1 MKQPDKNKKISL
13 EDLRNEIAQRQQ
25 SQLVEQ
31 AQNQYNEK
39 PTTFNL
45 QGDSDGFE
53 QVKLDHKADL
63 LVQADAGSEMA
74 IHELKSM
81 GYDINIPDA
90 DGAHLTSWLFSGPAN
105 AGIGATKAL
114 MALASTRKFGSLIGA
129 AYKGKNLAAPVVKNM
144 KQAARMTKSGQ
155 PFAMPAAVIPTAA
168 KTAEKVA
175 KAKPVQ
181 SAKAAKA
188 AKSYLERAT
197 EMAKTGASK
206 LNPRNWSPTMKAAT
220 GLGAAYGAYETFFG
234 DDEGGVT
241 DMIGFSNE
249 NKEVPKSKVTRNA
262 KGELEYKKEMGMG
275 GSVQHEGG
283 VQKSITDRMSEYV
296 GRDHADG
303 GIKLKNA
310 AIEVEGGEAEYA
322 DIPMADGGTSDYIF
336 SDKIKYGSGTFADKA
351 KTMAKEGG
359 SEKQIINLAKMQEAA
374 ARNQGEKGRD
384 PDMIMEDGGAKPP
397 FTSAMNTS
405 FTGPAEEPIERINE
419 LKAQLKG
426 YEETYMNFPM
436 KRYGSSTLS
445 SMRHDALLGKTREP
459 NAELERL
466 TGKKSSEYESHPL
479 YIPDRMGNGGLK
491 KMVNGGPERKNLG
504 NEGIATMQ
512 SGLGGGYFGSEDAT
526 MISEEEERKDFFN
539 RNKTILGEL
548 GIHSYQDYNPTKHA
562 EMFQKKV
569 NSHYKEKFEND
580 EELRGE
586 LAKQGIAD
594 VDAYVKSVGF
604 GGEGAKDLDFSH
616 GEYHNS
622 MTTEPKKPAE
632 DKVINQDA
640 GVTKDSDE
648 DNTEDTEL
656 EDEAPDNTIG
666 NIANMA
672 AVGMALNDQPNYM
685 KTPGAITPGVV
696 VAGKQAKVNM
706 DRVDYS
712 DQLATN
718 ASDAVALNK
727 AIETSGGGSSNIVNK
742 IAAFAK
748 KKEADRQ
755 INSAE
760 TNANI
765 QISNQE
771 TGTNASIDARNVAN
785 AMDASKTNATNIL
798 NASNV
803 NVSNRMAANEFNV
816 AADAATFD
824 RKLNAVE
831 TSAANLNQMHRD
843 KLQYASNERI
853 ARAHSGKTGVYEREL
868 YENLLKKLN
877 KNG

>member
-1 MKQPDKNKKISL
+1 MKQPNKNKKISL
-13 EDLRNEIAQRQQ
+13 DDLRNEIAMREQ
-25 SQLVEQ
+25 SNLVEQ

-45 QGDSDGFE
+45 QGDSDGFQQGE
-53 QVKLDHKADL
+53 VDYKANL
-63 LVQADAGSEMA
+63 LSQADAGSEMA
-74 IHELKSM
+74 ISQLKDM

-90 DGAHLTSWLFSGPAN
+90 DGSHLTSWLFGGPAN
-105 AGIGATKAL
+105 TAMATSKAV
-114 MALASTRKFGSLIGA
+114 MALASTRRFGALLGA
-129 AYKGKNLAAPVVKNM
+129 AYRNKNLAAPVVKNL
-144 KQAARMTKSGQ
+144 KQAARMTRSGQ
-155 PFAMPAAVIPTAA
+155 PYAMPAAVVPTVA

-181 SAKAAKA
+181 SAKAAK
-188 AKSYLERAT
+188 SYLERAT
-197 EMAKTGASK
+197 EMAKAGASK

-220 GLGAAYGAYETFFG
+220 GAGAAYAAYDTFFG

-249 NKEVPKSKVTRNA
+249 NKKVPKSKVTRNA

-275 GSVQHEGG
+275 GSIQHEGG

-303 GIKLKNA
+303 GIKLNNA
-310 AIEVEGGEAEYA
+310 AIEVEGGEAEYS
-322 DIPMADGGTSDYIF
+322 DMPMADGGASDYIF
-336 SDKIKYGSGTFADKA
+336 SDKIKYGNGTFADKA
-351 KTMAKEGG
+351 KIMAKEGG
-359 SEKQIINLAKMQEAA
+359 SEEQIINLAKMQEAA

-384 PDMIMEDGGAKPP
+384 PDMIME
-397 FTSAMNTS
+397 
-405 FTGPAEEPIERINE
+405 E
-419 LKAQLKG
+419 
-426 YEETYMNFPM
+426 
-436 KRYGSSTLS
+436 
-445 SMRHDALLGKTREP
+445 
-459 NAELERL
+459 
-466 TGKKSSEYESHPL
+466 
-479 YIPDRMGNGGLK
+479 GGLK

-504 NEGIATMQ
+504 NKGIAAMQ
-512 SGLGGGYFGSEDAT
+512 PGLDGGYFGSSDAT

-539 RNKTILGEL
+539 RNKTILGDL

-580 EELRGE
+580 EELREE

-604 GGEGAKDLDFSH
+604 GGEGAQGLDFSH

-622 MTTEPKKPAE
+622 MTTEPKKPVE

-640 GVTKDSDE
+640 GVTKDSDK

-656 EDEAPDNTIG
+656 EDESPNNTIG

-685 KTPGAITPGVV
+685 KTPGTVTPGVV
-696 VAGKQAKVNM
+696 VAGKQARVNM

-718 ASDAVALNK
+718 AADTVALNK

-755 INSAE
+755 IKAAE

-771 TGTNASIDARNVAN
+771 AGTNASIDARNVAN
-785 AMDASKTNATNIL
+785 AMAASKTNAANIL

-831 TSAANLNQMHRD
+831 TAAANLNQMHRD

-853 ARAHSGKTGVYEREL
+853 ARAQSGKTGVYEREL

-877 KNG
+877 KDG

>member
-1 MKQPDKNKKISL
+1 MKQPDKNKKIRL

-45 QGDSDGFE
+45 QGDSDGF
-53 QVKLDHKADL
+53 Q
-63 LVQADAGSEMA
+63 QG
-74 IHELKSM
+74 ELKEMTKEDQAEYINFLKQTAASGQEWAARELHGM
-81 GYDINIPDA
+81 GESANIPDA
-90 DGAHLTSWLFSGPAN
+90 DASDLTSWLFSGPAN
-105 AGIGATKAL
+105 AGIGATKAM

-129 AYKGKNLAAPVVKNM
+129 AYKGKNFAAPVVKNI
-144 KQAARMTKSGQ
+144 KQAKRLAKSGQ
-155 PFAMPAAVIPTAA
+155 PYAMPAAVVPTVA

-197 EMAKTGASK
+197 EMAKAGASK

-322 DIPMADGGTSDYIF
+322 DIPMADGSTSDYIF

-359 SEKQIINLAKMQEAA
+359 SEEQIINLAKMQEAA

-384 PDMIMEDGGAKPP
+384 PDMIMKD
-397 FTSAMNTS
+397 
-405 FTGPAEEPIERINE
+405 
-419 LKAQLKG
+419 
-426 YEETYMNFPM
+426 
-436 KRYGSSTLS
+436 
-445 SMRHDALLGKTREP
+445 
-459 NAELERL
+459 
-466 TGKKSSEYESHPL
+466 
-479 YIPDRMGNGGLK
+479 GGLK

-539 RNKTILGEL
+539 RNKTILGDL

-604 GGEGAKDLDFSH
+604 GGEGAKDLDFDH

-622 MTTEPKKPAE
+622 MTTEPKKPVE

-656 EDEAPDNTIG
+656 EDKAPDNTIG

-685 KTPGAITPGVV
+685 KTPGTVTPGVV
-696 VAGKQAKVNM
+696 VAGKQARVNM

-718 ASDAVALNK
+718 ASDTVALNK

-742 IAAFAK
+742 MAAFAK

-755 INSAE
+755 INAAE

-785 AMDASKTNATNIL
+785 AMDASKTNAGNIL
-798 NASNV
+798 NANNA
-803 NVSNRMAANEFNV
+803 NVSNRMAVNEFNV
-816 AADAATFD
+816 GADAATFD

-831 TSAANLNQMHRD
+831 TAAANINQMHRD

-853 ARAHSGKTGVYEREL
+853 ARAQSGKTGVYEREL

-877 KNG
+877 QDG

>member
-1 MKQPDKNKKISL
+1 MKQPDKNKKIRL
-13 EDLRNEIAQRQQ
+13 EDLRPDGLEQAKVDYKANL
-25 SQLVEQ
+25 LVE
-31 AQNQYNEK
+31 
-39 PTTFNL
+39 
-45 QGDSDGFE
+45 
-53 QVKLDHKADL
+53 
-63 LVQADAGSEMA
+63 ADAGSEMA
-74 IHELKSM
+74 INELKSM
-81 GYDINIPDA
+81 GYDMNIPDS

-105 AGIGATKAL
+105 AGIGASKAI
-114 MALASTRKFGSLIGA
+114 MALASTRKFGTLIGA
-129 AYKGKNLAAPVVKNM
+129 AYKSKNLAAPVIKNM

-181 SAKAAKA
+181 SAKAAK
-188 AKSYLERAT
+188 SYLERAT
-197 EMAKTGASK
+197 EMTKAGASK
-206 LNPRNWSPTMKAAT
+206 LNPRNWSPTMKATTA
-220 GLGAAYGAYETFFG
+220 LGAAYGAYQTFFG

-283 VQKSITDRMSEYV
+283 VQKSITDRMSEYI

-303 GIKLKNA
+303 GIKLNNA
-310 AIEVEGGEAEYA
+310 PIEVEGGEAEYSGL
-322 DIPMADGGTSDYIF
+322 PMADGGASDYIF

-351 KTMAKEGG
+351 KMMAKEGG

-384 PDMIMEDGGAKPP
+384 PNMIMEDGGAKPP

-436 KRYGSSTLS
+436 RRSGSSTLS

-479 YIPDRMGNGGLK
+479 YIPDRMGDGGLK
-491 KMVNGGPERKNLG
+491 KMFNGGPERKNLG
-504 NEGIATMQ
+504 NDGIATMQ
-512 SGLGGGYFGSEDAT
+512 PGLGGGYFGSEDAT

-539 RNKTILGEL
+539 RNKTILGDL

-586 LAKQGIAD
+586 LAKQGITD

-604 GGEGAKDLDFSH
+604 GGEGAKGLDFDH

-640 GVTKDSDE
+640 GVTKDSGDDSDE
-648 DNTEDTEL
+648 DNTDDTEL
-656 EDEAPDNTIG
+656 EDKNPDNTIG
-666 NIANMA
+666 DIANMA
-672 AVGMALNDQPNYM
+672 AVGMALKDQPNYM
-685 KTPGAITPGVV
+685 KTPGTVTPGVV
-696 VAGKQAKVNM
+696 VAGKQARVNM

-718 ASDAVALNK
+718 ASDTVALNK

-742 IAAFAK
+742 MAAFAK

-755 INSAE
+755 INAAE

-771 TGTNASIDARNVAN
+771 TGTNASIDARNVGN
-785 AMDASKTNATNIL
+785 AMDASKINAGNIL
-798 NASNV
+798 NASNA
-803 NVSNRMAANEFNV
+803 NVSNRMAVNEFNV
-816 AADAATFD
+816 GADAATFD

-831 TSAANLNQMHRD
+831 TAAANINQMHRD

-853 ARAHSGKTGVYEREL
+853 ARAQSGKTGVYEREL

-877 KNG
+877 QDG